1 MLSNFR
7 RRISELRQTS
17 EMKITEVINNQSDKD
32 PIAQESIKSTRTTV
46 SVPGKTFLIGLKS
59 K

>member
-17 EMKITEVINNQSDKD
+17 EMKITEVINKQSDKD